1 MPDTYD
7 EPRTPVLQKNGL
19 PEDEQEIDLGVL
31 WQGVRRRLPA
41 ILLSSLALGAGT
53 YFWSRS
59 QPRVYEASARLLSTN
74 TQAQETTGLLNGL
87 GRAAPL
93 PDGVVA
99 QVVGSPLVLGEVIKQ
114 VRTSTAVQEPE
125 RTRLVQ
131 ALQDDLR
138 MQAMKTIKLEADI
151 QTYSGGNGIYTLY
164 AQARTPEAARVLAD
178 LSSQALLKWDRGRAL
193 EGLRRAQAGFQA
205 QLTQVEQQ
213 LQSAGA
219 QERQVLVG
227 RQASIQSNLI
237 QISLLEDSITGVL
250 SPLTSAVQPAA
261 PVAPR
266 PFRNALIV
274 AALTLLLGLL
284 YAVLRTLLDR
294 TVRQEDD
301 LLNLG
306 LPVLASVPKLRKR
319 DVLLSGI
326 VRAGRSAGLYEAVGF
341 LRVNLMGT
349 LRHVERPVIM
359 ITSTAPEEGKSSLTA
374 TLADGFGSSGQR
386 VLIVDLDL
394 RRGTQAEV
402 WAKYDQASNWTQLV
416 GQGGARTSQEA
427 LLNPQNVQ
435 VLHAE
440 NNVDVLPAGPGTAD
454 SMRLLSQADLDGALK
469 LWKQHYDVVLIDT
482 APLLAL
488 ADGLLVGKQVDGV
501 VLVVE
506 AGKTPLPNVRAAMN
520 RARQNNLNLLGTV
533 INKVNVNSYG
543 YTGYAYAPRT

>member
-19 PEDEQEIDLGVL
+19 SEDEQEIDLGVL

-138 MQAMKTIKLEADI
+138 MQTMKTIKLEADI
-151 QTYSGGNGIYTLY
+151 QTYSGGNGIYTLH

-178 LSSQALLKWDRGRAL
+178 LSSQALLNWDRGRAL

-219 QERQVLVG
+219 QERQVLVS

-250 SPLTSAVQPAA
+250 SPLTSAVQPVA

-402 WAKYDQASNWTQLV
+402 WAKYDQSSNWTQLV
-416 GQGGARTSQEA
+416 GQGGAKTSQEA

-435 VLHAE
+435 VLRAE
-440 NNVDVLPAGPGTAD
+440 NNVDVLPAGSGTAD

>member
-19 PEDEQEIDLGVL
+19 SEDEQEIDLGVL

-114 VRTSTAVQEPE
+114 LRTSTAVQEPE

-138 MQAMKTIKLEADI
+138 MQTMKTIKLEADI
-151 QTYSGGNGIYTLY
+151 QTYSGGNGIYTLH

-178 LSSQALLKWDRGRAL
+178 LSSQALLNWDRGRAL

-219 QERQVLVG
+219 QERQVLVN

-306 LPVLASVPKLRKR
+306 LPVFASVPKLRKR

-435 VLHAE
+435 VLHVE

-454 SMRLLSQADLDGALK
+454 SMRLLSQADLEGALNH
-469 LWKQHYDVVLIDT
+469 WKQHYDVVLIDT

-488 ADGLLVGKQVDGV
+488 ADGLVVGKQVDGV

-543 YTGYAYAPRT
+543 YTGYSYAPRT

>member
-19 PEDEQEIDLGVL
+19 SEDEQEIDLGVL

-138 MQAMKTIKLEADI
+138 MQTMKTIKLEADI

-178 LSSQALLKWDRGRAL
+178 LSSQALLNWDRGRAL

-250 SPLTSAVQPAA
+250 SPLTSAVQPVA

-402 WAKYDQASNWTQLV
+402 WAKYDQTSNWTQLV
-416 GQGGARTSQEA
+416 GQGGAKTSQEA

-435 VLHAE
+435 VLRAE
-440 NNVDVLPAGPGTAD
+440 NNVDVLPAGSGTAD

>member
-19 PEDEQEIDLGVL
+19 SEDEQEIDLGVL

-74 TQAQETTGLLNGL
+74 TQAQETTGRLNGL

-138 MQAMKTIKLEADI
+138 MQAMRTIKLEADI
-151 QTYSGGNGIYTLY
+151 QTYSGGNGIYTLH

-219 QERQVLVG
+219 QERQVLVS

-402 WAKYDQASNWTQLV
+402 WAKYDQTSNWTQLV
-416 GQGGARTSQEA
+416 GQGGAKTSQEA

-435 VLHAE
+435 VLRAE
-440 NNVDVLPAGPGTAD
+440 NNVDVLPAGSGTAD

>member
-7 EPRTPVLQKNGL
+7 EPRTQVRQKNGL
-19 PEDEQEIDLGVL
+19 SEDEQEIDLGVL

-74 TQAQETTGLLNGL
+74 TQPQETTGLVNGL

-138 MQAMKTIKLEADI
+138 MQTMKTIKLEADI
-151 QTYSGGNGIYTLY
+151 QTYSGGNGIYTLH

-178 LSSQALLKWDRGRAL
+178 LSSQALLNWDRGRAL

-219 QERQVLVG
+219 QERQVLVN

-306 LPVLASVPKLRKR
+306 VPVFASVPKLRKR

-341 LRVNLMGT
+341 LRVNLLGA

-359 ITSTAPEEGKSSLTA
+359 ITSTAPGEGKSSLTA

-402 WAKYDQASNWTQLV
+402 WAKYDQTSNWTQLV
-416 GQGGARTSQEA
+416 GQGGAKTSQEA

-454 SMRLLSQADLDGALK
+454 SMRLLNQADLEGALK
-469 LWKQHYDVVLIDT
+469 IWKQHYDVVLIDT

-533 INKVNVNSYG
+533 INKVNVNSYS
-543 YTGYAYAPRT
+543 YTEYSYQVRK

>member
-19 PEDEQEIDLGVL
+19 SEDEQEIDLGVL

-138 MQAMKTIKLEADI
+138 MQTMKTIKLEADI
-151 QTYSGGNGIYTLY
+151 QTYSGGNGIYTLH

-178 LSSQALLKWDRGRAL
+178 LSSQALLNWDRGRAL

-219 QERQVLVG
+219 QERQVLVS

-402 WAKYDQASNWTQLV
+402 WAKYDQTSNWTQLV
-416 GQGGARTSQEA
+416 GQGGAKTSQEA

-435 VLHAE
+435 VLRAE
-440 NNVDVLPAGPGTAD
+440 NNVDVLPAGSGTAD

>member
-19 PEDEQEIDLGVL
+19 SEDEQEIDLGVL

-151 QTYSGGNGIYTLY
+151 QTYSGGNGIYTLH

-178 LSSQALLKWDRGRAL
+178 LSSQALLNWDRGRAL

-219 QERQVLVG
+219 QERQVLVN

>member
-19 PEDEQEIDLGVL
+19 SEDEQEIDLGVL

-138 MQAMKTIKLEADI
+138 MQTMKTIKLEADI
-151 QTYSGGNGIYTLY
+151 QTYSGGNGIYTLH

-178 LSSQALLKWDRGRAL
+178 LSSQALLNWDRGRAL

-402 WAKYDQASNWTQLV
+402 WAKYDQSSNWTQLV
-416 GQGGARTSQEA
+416 GQGGAKTSQEA

-435 VLHAE
+435 VLRAE
-440 NNVDVLPAGPGTAD
+440 NNVDVLPAGSGTAD

>member
-19 PEDEQEIDLGVL
+19 SEDEQEIDLGVL

-138 MQAMKTIKLEADI
+138 MQTMKTIKLEADI
-151 QTYSGGNGIYTLY
+151 QTYSGGNGIYTLH

-219 QERQVLVG
+219 QERQVLVS

-250 SPLTSAVQPAA
+250 SPLTSAVRPAA

-435 VLHAE
+435 VLHVE
-440 NNVDVLPAGPGTAD
+440 NNVDVLPAGSGTAD

-543 YTGYAYAPRT
+543 YNGYSYAPRN

>member
-19 PEDEQEIDLGVL
+19 SEDEQEIDLGVL

-138 MQAMKTIKLEADI
+138 MQAMRTIKLEADI
-151 QTYSGGNGIYTLY
+151 QTYSGGNGIYTLH

-178 LSSQALLKWDRGRAL
+178 LSSQALLNWDRGRAL

-219 QERQVLVG
+219 QERQVLVS

-402 WAKYDQASNWTQLV
+402 WAKYDQTSNWTQLV
-416 GQGGARTSQEA
+416 GQGGAKTSQEA

-435 VLHAE
+435 VLRAE
-440 NNVDVLPAGPGTAD
+440 NNVDVLPAGSGTAD